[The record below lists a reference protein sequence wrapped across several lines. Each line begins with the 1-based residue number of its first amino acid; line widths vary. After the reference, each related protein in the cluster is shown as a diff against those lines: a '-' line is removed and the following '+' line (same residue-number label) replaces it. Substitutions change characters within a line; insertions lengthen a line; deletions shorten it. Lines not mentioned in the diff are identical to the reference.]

1 MAKLGFLQHANQR
14 LRTAKATQPHHRW
27 VKKAIATSALGALSL
42 TIAACGGSGSS
53 GSATGPLKI
62 GLLNTMS
69 GPFAQFGK
77 DGLVGAQLAVNEINK
92 SGGVNG
98 RKLQLVTKDEQ
109 LSATTTVQAMR
120 DFASQGIHIV
130 VGMDSS
136 ADCLAAEPV
145 AKQYDMVIIAPTCS
159 DDSLTS
165 TQYNDR
171 LFAVSGNTAMFGKGA
186 AIFAKQELGAAKTWD
201 NLSFDYLTGHA
212 YWDDFQ
218 KSLSAS
224 GSDATFGKSVFAP
237 LATTQWSSYISSL
250 SSSSESSPKG
260 LFGFMF
266 PASIVSFIQQ
276 AKSYGL
282 LSKYKYLYFPGAY
295 EQVAASL
302 GASGP
307 TAYYVYDYYY
317 TAFHNSVNDAFV
329 KAFQASQPNS
339 QFYGPDTITYQN
351 YTAILA
357 VKAAVEKAGTDSGDA
372 IIKVLPGLH
381 FESPKGDV
389 YFRSDHL
396 LAAPI
401 AAFECAGD
409 ASAAKGYS
417 CPLATAIPA
426 AEVLPAVTSGN

>member
-1 MAKLGFLQHANQR
+1 MAKIGFARDANR
-14 LRTAKATQPHHRW
+14 WLRTRNRGGANSRWGRKA
-27 VKKAIATSALGALSL
+27 VLTSALAAVSL
-42 TIAACGGSGSS
+42 TAAACASGGSS
-53 GSATGPLKI
+53 GTAKGPLQI

-77 DGLVGAQLAVNEINK
+77 DGLVGAQLAVSQINK
-92 SGGVNG
+92 SGGVDG
-98 RKLQLVTKDEQ
+98 RKIQLVVKDEQ

-145 AKQYDMVIIAPTCS
+145 AKQYNMVIIAPTCS

-165 TQYNDR
+165 TKFNDR
-171 LFAVSGNTAMFGKGA
+171 LFAVSGNTYMFGKGA
-186 AIFAKQELGAAKTWD
+186 ATFAKQHFSTVKTWD

-212 YWDDFQ
+212 YWTDFQ
-218 KSLSAS
+218 NSLQADQP
-224 GSDATFGKSVFAP
+224 GVAFGKSVFAP
-237 LATTQWSSYISSL
+237 LTTTQWSPYITSL
-250 SSSSESSPKG
+250 SSSSGVTPKG

-276 AKSYGL
+276 AKSYSL
-282 LSKYKYLYFPGAY
+282 LSKYKYLFFPGAY

-307 TAYYVYDYYY
+307 AAYYVYDYYY
-317 TAFHNSVNDAFV
+317 AAFHNPVNDAFV
-329 KAFQASQPNS
+329 KAFQASQPKA

-357 VKAAVEKAGTDSGDA
+357 AKAAVQKAGTDSGDA

-381 FESPKGDV
+381 FQSPKGNV
-389 YFRSDHL
+389 YFRTDHL
-396 LAAPI
+396 LSAPI
-401 AAFECAGD
+401 AAFECMGD
-409 ASAAKGYS
+409 ASAAKGYK
-417 CPLATAIPA
+417 CPFATAIPA
-426 AEVLPAVTSGN
+426 AAVLPPVTAGS

>member
-14 LRTAKATQPHHRW
+14 PRTAKAVQPHHRR
-27 VKKAIATSALGALSL
+27 VKKAIAAGALGALSL
-42 TIAACGGSGSS
+42 TIAACGSGGSS
-53 GSATGPLKI
+53 GSTTGPLKV

-77 DGLVGAQLAVNEINK
+77 DGEVGAQLAVDEINK
-92 SGGVNG
+92 SGGVHG
-98 RKLQLVTKDEQ
+98 RKLVLVSKDEQ
-109 LSATTTVQAMR
+109 LSATATVQAMR
-120 DFASQGIHIV
+120 DFASQGVHIV

-145 AKQYDMVIIAPTCS
+145 AKQYNMVIIAPTCS

-171 LFAVSGNTAMFGKGA
+171 LFAVSGNTTMFGKGA
-186 AIFAKQELGAAKTWD
+186 AVFAKQQLGAAKTWD

-212 YWDDFQ
+212 YWGDFQ
-218 KSLSAS
+218 KSLTSS
-224 GSDATFGKSVFAP
+224 GSSATFGKSVFAP
-237 LATTQWSSYISSL
+237 LTTTQWSSYITSL
-250 SSSSESSPKG
+250 SSSSDATPKG

-282 LSKYKYLYFPGAY
+282 LSKYKYLFFPGAY

-317 TAFHNSVNDAFV
+317 GAFHNSVNDAFV
-329 KAFQASQPNS
+329 KAFRASQPNA
-339 QFYGPDTITYQN
+339 QFYGPDAITYQN

-357 VKAAVEKAGTDSGDA
+357 VKAAVEKAGTDNGDA
-372 IIKVLPGLH
+372 IIKALPGLH
-381 FESPKGDV
+381 FQSPKGDV
-389 YFRSDHL
+389 YFRTDHL
-396 LAAPI
+396 LAAPA
-401 AAFECAGD
+401 AAFECGGD
-409 ASAAKGYS
+409 ASAPKGYS
-417 CPLATAIPA
+417 CPMATSIPA
-426 AEVLPAVTSGN
+426 AQVLPAITAGS